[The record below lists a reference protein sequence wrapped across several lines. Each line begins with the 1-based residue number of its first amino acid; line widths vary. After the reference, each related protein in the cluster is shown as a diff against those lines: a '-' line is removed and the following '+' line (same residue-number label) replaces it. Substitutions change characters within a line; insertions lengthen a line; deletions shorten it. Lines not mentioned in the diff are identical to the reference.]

1 LRAYLSTKRQKQII
15 LNEAYMSTKHIN
27 DDEFDGTIASSK
39 PVLVDFWAE
48 WCGPCKQIGP
58 VLDEIANEMSDK
70 LTVAKVNIDNNPES
84 PQRFGVRGIPT
95 MILFKDGK
103 PLATKV
109 GSLPKSQL
117 VEWLKTHVA

>member
-1 LRAYLSTKRQKQII
+1 MA
-15 LNEAYMSTKHIN
+15 TKHIS
-27 DDEFDGTIASSK
+27 DDEFESTIASSK

-58 VLDEIANEMSDK
+58 ILDEIANDMDAK

-84 PQRFGVRGIPT
+84 PQKYGVRGIPT

-103 PLATKV
+103 AIATKV
-109 GSLPKSQL
+109 GSLPKSAL
-117 VEWLKTHVA
+117 VEWLNTHVA